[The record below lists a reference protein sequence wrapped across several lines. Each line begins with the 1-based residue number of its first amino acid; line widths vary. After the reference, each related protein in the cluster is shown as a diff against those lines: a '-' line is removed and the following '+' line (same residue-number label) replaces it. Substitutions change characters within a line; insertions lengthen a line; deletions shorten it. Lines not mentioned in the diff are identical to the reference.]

1 MDVLIVPSNAHVHE
15 AVDGMEEVAE
25 LISMTPR
32 HTPSQLVFVLN
43 RYKLLVI
50 TVLARVAISFVWD
63 DAVKELHGPREAAQ
77 CTIEPF
83 ASLRRDGALDL
94 GISLVAR

>member
-1 MDVLIVPSNAHVHE
+1 VCRWDRVGRCPDWLSIDVLIVASNAHVHE

-25 LISMTPR
+25 LISMTLR

-50 TVLARVAISFVWD
+50 TLLAHVPYPLSGMTLSKSSI
-63 DAVKELHGPREAAQ
+63 G
-77 CTIEPF
+77 
-83 ASLRRDGALDL
+83 L
-94 GISLVAR
+94 GKWHNVQ